1 MKNKKS
7 KDAEYIELDK
17 SEYKNKNSIYWY
29 IALTITFALIIF
41 YLVKDGKFL
50 NDLKNAFFINNQKES
65 LEIVELD
72 SATEYLST
80 SEVMDLFQDR
90 DLNYQILDKKNNDNK
105 KKINNLELQIT
116 SLQKQFNNLTKQNDF
131 DQSEESELISSN
143 NVYLNLM
150 LLNKKLF
157 SNKPRNKE
165 LEFLK
170 SYFSENE
177 NITALLKYFES
188 IESVP
193 LNNFE
198 LIVELDS
205 LAQKFNL
212 IDLDI
217 PDEVLS
223 NSNWQEAIKSK
234 ESFKKNLMNF
244 IDANFKIKK
253 IDQNVDLNDYTDIN
267 NAGEIK
273 IVDFFMETR
282 SKLLSNDLK
291 GAKINLA
298 KISSPF
304 PYELEAILQKIN
316 ELLIFTE
323 NIKKLEEEILT
334 SILNI

>member
-116 SLQKQFNNLTKQNDF
+116 SLQKQFNNLTQQNDF
-131 DQSEESELISSN
+131 EQSEELELILPN
-143 NVYLNLM
+143 KVYLNLM

>member
-50 NDLKNAFFINNQKES
+50 NDLKDAFFINNQKES

>member
-50 NDLKNAFFINNQKES
+50 NDLKDAFFINNQKES

-131 DQSEESELISSN
+131 DQSEESELILPN

>member
-17 SEYKNKNSIYWY
+17 SEYKNKNSIYWV
-29 IALTITFALIIF
+29 IALIITFALITF
-41 YLVKDGKFL
+41 YLFKDGKFL
-50 NDLKNAFFINNQKES
+50 NDLKNVFFINNQKES
-65 LEIVELD
+65 LKIVELG
-72 SATEYLST
+72 SATEYLNT

-116 SLQKQFNNLTKQNDF
+116 SLQKQFNNLTQQNDF
-131 DQSEESELISSN
+131 EQSEELELILPN
-143 NVYLNLM
+143 KVYLNLM

-157 SNKPRNKE
+157 SNKPINKE

-188 IESVP
+188 IEKVP

-198 LIVELDS
+198 LIVELDT

-212 IDLDI
+212 TDLDVS
-217 PDEVLS
+217 DEVVS

-244 IDANFKIKK
+244 IDTNFKIKK
-253 IDQNVDLNDYTDIN
+253 IDKDADLNDYTDIN
-267 NAGEIK
+267 NDGRIE
-273 IVDFFMETR
+273 IVDSFMQTR
-282 SKLLSNDLK
+282 SKLLLNDLK
-291 GAKINLA
+291 GAKINLEE
-298 KISSPF
+298 ISSPF
-304 PYELEAILQKIN
+304 PYEFEVILQKIN
-316 ELLIFTE
+316 ELLIFNK
-323 NIKKLEEEILT
+323 NIKKLEEEILI

>member
-29 IALTITFALIIF
+29 IVLTITFALIIF

-304 PYELEAILQKIN
+304 PYELEVILQKIN

>member
-1 MKNKKS
+1 M
-7 KDAEYIELDK
+7 
-17 SEYKNKNSIYWY
+17 
-29 IALTITFALIIF
+29 II
-41 YLVKDGKFL
+41 
-50 NDLKNAFFINNQKES
+50 
-65 LEIVELD
+65 
-72 SATEYLST
+72 
-80 SEVMDLFQDR
+80 
-90 DLNYQILDKKNNDNK
+90 K

>member
-17 SEYKNKNSIYWY
+17 SEYKNKNSIYWV
-29 IALTITFALIIF
+29 IALIITFALITF
-41 YLVKDGKFL
+41 YLFKDGKFL
-50 NDLKNAFFINNQKES
+50 NDLKNVFFINNQKES
-65 LEIVELD
+65 LKIVELG
-72 SATEYLST
+72 SATEYLNT

-116 SLQKQFNNLTKQNDF
+116 SLQKQFNNLTQQNDF
-131 DQSEESELISSN
+131 EQSEELELILPN
-143 NVYLNLM
+143 KVYLNLM

-157 SNKPRNKE
+157 SNKPINKE

-188 IESVP
+188 IEKVP

-198 LIVELDS
+198 LIVELDT

-212 IDLDI
+212 TDLDVS
-217 PDEVLS
+217 DEVVS

-234 ESFKKNLMNF
+234 EGFKKNLMNF
-244 IDANFKIKK
+244 IDTNFKIKK
-253 IDQNVDLNDYTDIN
+253 IDKDADLNDYTDIN
-267 NAGEIK
+267 NDGRIE
-273 IVDFFMETR
+273 IVDSFMQTR
-282 SKLLSNDLK
+282 SKLLLNDLK
-291 GAKINLA
+291 GAKINLEE
-298 KISSPF
+298 ISSPF
-304 PYELEAILQKIN
+304 PYEFEVILQKIN
-316 ELLIFTE
+316 ELLIFNK
-323 NIKKLEEEILT
+323 NIKKLEEEILI

>member
-17 SEYKNKNSIYWY
+17 SEYKNKNSIYWV
-29 IALTITFALIIF
+29 IALIITFALITF
-41 YLVKDGKFL
+41 YLFKDGKFL
-50 NDLKNAFFINNQKES
+50 NDLKNVFFINNQKES
-65 LEIVELD
+65 LKIVELG
-72 SATEYLST
+72 SATEYLNT

-116 SLQKQFNNLTKQNDF
+116 SLQKQFNNLTQQNDF
-131 DQSEESELISSN
+131 EQSEELELILPN
-143 NVYLNLM
+143 KVYLNLM

-157 SNKPRNKE
+157 SNKPINKE

-188 IESVP
+188 IEKVP

-198 LIVELDS
+198 LIVELDT

-212 IDLDI
+212 TDLDVS
-217 PDEVLS
+217 DEVVS

-234 ESFKKNLMNF
+234 EGFKKNLMNF
-244 IDANFKIKK
+244 IDTNFKIKK
-253 IDQNVDLNDYTDIN
+253 IDKDADLNDYTDIN
-267 NAGEIK
+267 NNGKIE

-298 KISSPF
+298 EISSPF
-304 PYELEAILQKIN
+304 PYELEVILQKIN

-323 NIKKLEEEILT
+323 NIKKLEEEILI

>member
-72 SATEYLST
+72 SATEYLSS